1 MQNSIHIKS
10 LKATLKEN
18 TNELKKIHFQLFI
31 ILLIL
36 CIVLAA
42 ILFTQSL
49 SFLKII
55 GSVATIIYLV
65 VKQKSIIHLQ
75 TINKK
80 NQPENQNLTI
90 AQSL

>member
-10 LKATLKEN
+10 LKVTLK
-18 TNELKKIHFQLFI
+18 ELKKIRFQPFI
-31 ILLIL
+31 ILLVL

-42 ILFTQSL
+42 ILFTQNI

-65 VKQKSIIHLQ
+65 VKQKTIIHLQ

-80 NQPENQNLTI
+80 INQKIKTLQ
-90 AQSL
+90 